1 MAHSHPAHYALANE
15 KGHSMTDLPNSEQAE
30 FWSDGGGLD
39 WITFGT
45 QLDELFAGV
54 NATLLKTA
62 APSKSDT
69 ILDIGCGTGATTRD
83 FAAQSASA
91 HGIDISTTMLAHAQ
105 KSAPENTTFT
115 RADAQTEPLPTA
127 HYDHLVSRFGVMFF
141 ENPIAAFTNLRTGLK
156 PNGSLTMACW
166 APFKQNPWFTIP
178 RFIATDLLGFPP
190 SHDPYAPGPFAF
202 ADTDHTL
209 KILTD
214 SGFQNPT
221 VQTHDIP
228 LSLTGDAKHAANLSA
243 YIGPADSVIR
253 AQGGTAA
260 DKAKIVA
267 ATQEKLREYETNGTV
282 IVPAKIHIYSAQ
294 NAP

>member
-1 MAHSHPAHYALANE
+1 MS
-15 KGHSMTDLPNSEQAE
+15 DLPNSEQAD

-39 WITFGT
+39 WITFDT
-45 QLDELFAGV
+45 QLDELFSGV
-54 NATLLKTA
+54 NAALLKTA
-62 APSKSDT
+62 APKSTDT
-69 ILDIGCGTGATTRD
+69 VLDIGCGTGATTRD
-83 FAAQSASA
+83 FAAQTSHA

-105 KSAPENTTFT
+105 SSAPQNTTFT
-115 RADAQTEPLPTA
+115 NADAQTEPLSA
-127 HYDHLVSRFGVMFF
+127 AQYDHLVSRFGVMFF
-141 ENPIAAFTNLRTGLK
+141 ENPTAAFTNLRKALK
-156 PNGSLTMACW
+156 PNGTLIMACW

-209 KILTD
+209 NILTAA
-214 SGFQNPT
+214 GFQNAA

-228 LSLTGDAKHAANLSA
+228 LSLKGNAAHAANLSA

-253 AQGGTAA
+253 AQGGTAQ
-260 DKAKIVA
+260 DKTKIIK
-267 ATQEKLREYETNGTV
+267 ATEQKLREYESDSAVT
-282 IVPAKIHIYSAQ
+282 VPAKIHLYTAT